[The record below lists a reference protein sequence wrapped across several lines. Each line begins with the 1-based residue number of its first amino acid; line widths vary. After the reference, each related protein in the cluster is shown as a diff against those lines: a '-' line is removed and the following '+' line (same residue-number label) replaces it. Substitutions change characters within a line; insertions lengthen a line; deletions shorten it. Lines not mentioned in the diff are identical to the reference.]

1 MLNGPPADATTANV
15 RKGGAADRR
24 PRPCPELRGRDHTAL
39 AFSPTWPAES
49 SGLTVAVLTGGGQLA
64 FTLLRCGDLAGSG
77 AAGAIGWFPAL
88 PGLRAAK
95 TRDKKMA
102 PSRSPTPRGGL
113 AWYSETKTK
122 LRLLLGARRGRHP
135 LGQFNS
141 PIVPEAAEDRPVRA
155 VRL

>member
-64 FTLLRCGDLAGSG
+64 FALLRCGDLAGSG

-88 PGLRAAK
+88 PGLRAE
-95 TRDKKMA
+95 RC
-102 PSRSPTPRGGL
+102 RSGRTEVSKFDGALL
-113 AWYSETKTK
+113 A
-122 LRLLLGARRGRHP
+122 R
-135 LGQFNS
+135 
-141 PIVPEAAEDRPVRA
+141 PEAYHR
-155 VRL
+155 